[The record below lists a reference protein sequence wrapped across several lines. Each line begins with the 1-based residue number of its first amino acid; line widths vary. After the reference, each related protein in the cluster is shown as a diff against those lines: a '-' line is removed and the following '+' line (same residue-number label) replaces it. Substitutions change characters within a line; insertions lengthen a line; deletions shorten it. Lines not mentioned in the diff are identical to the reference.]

1 MAQESMYK
9 NMSAGYRRLLIARDT
24 IAVIA
29 IMTIIPILA
38 VRFSGI
44 VMPTSLSSTYY
55 EKQQELRS
63 LEEQR
68 NDLRNRREDATI
80 DQQREMTEQMTELD
94 NKTQTI
100 SKEVRDLGSQL
111 ALYRFYSQIIIG
123 VVALLSGIFIPLF
136 HAGIGL
142 LVGGI
147 ITLGYGYYTYWE
159 HLTDL
164 VATISL
170 VIALIGLIAGM
181 AYYGRSG
188 NQQTQQ
194 T

>member
-1 MAQESMYK
+1 
-9 NMSAGYRRLLIARDT
+9 MSAGYRRLLIARDT